1 MRYIGLKLM
10 IIAFSVLVLVILS
23 GCAGSDGSN
32 GGNGADG
39 EPCLVEQLE
48 DGVYISCADND
59 VFIPSPV
66 VEDSDE
72 DQGSSDDSDEVV
84 NCKRGEGHKKHD
96 HTKHE
101 PCV

>member
-10 IIAFSVLVLVILS
+10 IIMFSVLVLCILS
-23 GCAGSDGSN
+23 GCGSDGSN
-32 GGNGADG
+32 GGNGADA
-39 EPCLVEQLE
+39 EPYLVEQLE
-48 DGVYISCADND
+48 DGVYISCPDSDA
-59 VFIPSPV
+59 FIPSPV

-72 DQGSSDDSDEVV
+72 DLGSSDDSDEVV

-101 PCV
+101 PCE